1 MAVDAQTTIL
11 EALDTMLANPRRR
24 DSILRRLDLEQLKQL
39 TVACLNIQQERIEEE
54 NQRLRQLEERRK
66 KALEAFDL
74 LQADGLEP
82 EDLIAVRERLSVKGP
97 GKVPRYMYKDEFE
110 QERTWTGQGR
120 TPKPIQDAINQGS
133 KLEDF
138 LIK

>member
-1 MAVDAQTTIL
+1 MAVDAQATIM

-39 TVACLNIQQERIEEE
+39 TGACQNIQKERIEEE
-54 NQRLRQLEERRK
+54 NIRLRQLEERRK
-66 KALEAFDL
+66 KAEEALAILKD
-74 LQADGLEP
+74 DGLEP
-82 EDLIAVRERLSVKGP
+82 EDLIAVRERLAAKGP
-97 GKVPRYMYKDEFE
+97 GKIARYIYKDEFDG
-110 QERTWTGQGR
+110 ERTWTGQGR
-120 TPKPIQDAINQGS
+120 TPKPIQDAINNGG

>member
-24 DSILRRLDLEQLKQL
+24 DSILRRLDLEQLKLL
-39 TVACLNIQQERIEEE
+39 TGACQNIQQERIEEE
-54 NQRLRQLEERRK
+54 NVRLRQLEERQK
-66 KALEAFDL
+66 KAAEALAL
-74 LQADGLEP
+74 LKDDGLEP
-82 EDLIAVRERLSVKGP
+82 EDLIAVRERLAAKGP
-97 GKVPRYMYKDEFE
+97 GKVARYIYKDEFD
-110 QERTWTGQGR
+110 QARTWTGQGR
-120 TPKPIQDAINQGS
+120 TPKPIQDALNKGS

>member
-39 TVACLNIQQERIEEE
+39 TVACQNIQQERIEEE

>member
-39 TVACLNIQQERIEEE
+39 TVACQNIQQERIEEE

-66 KALEAFDL
+66 KALEALDL